1 MVHEIRGTNFSD
13 SLYYIQTICWL
24 DFTGHCFRQTRL
36 RLNLIH
42 LLCMVSNICMHAS
55 ALLAL
60 AILWSWLYFILKLQA
75 LPEVQKEAKPQKQQ
89 LLRGVSANFFGEAA
103 SMHIFFRRGRLTK
116 VCIQE
121 GWTDKKQNIPD
132 LPKTGGRVY
141 CWSGV

>member
-1 MVHEIRGTNFSD
+1 
-13 SLYYIQTICWL
+13 
-24 DFTGHCFRQTRL
+24 
-36 RLNLIH
+36 
-42 LLCMVSNICMHAS
+42 MVSNIRVHAS
-55 ALLAL
+55 APLAPCYSL
-60 AILWSWLYFILKLQA
+60 IMVIFHS
-75 LPEVQKEAKPQKQQ
+75 ETEPQKQQ

-141 CWSGV
+141 C